1 MSIQSIYHSTSN
13 AISNYA
19 SNIPKNT
26 VKAAAISGAFSYA
39 VSFLILN
46 NAKASSVYGVIAIT
60 ATLIHGAVSPLFQ
73 KLEKDGQEL
82 SFVGEALR
90 TSISYAGSFA
100 LAASLGY
107 RFPLKSIS
115 IVVAANLFPY
125 LLGTPCTSKLTH
137 RMIA

>member
-19 SNIPKNT
+19 SHIPKNT
-26 VKAAAISGAFSYA
+26 VKAAVVAGAFSYA

-46 NAKASSVYGVIAIT
+46 NAKASSVYGAIAIT

-73 KLEKDGQEL
+73 KFANDQHQL
-82 SFVGEALR
+82 SLLGETLR
-90 TSISYAGSFA
+90 TGISCVGSFA

-115 IVVAANLFPY
+115 LVVAANLFPY

-137 RMIA
+137 RVIA